1 MSSGTR
7 ELSERLSTE
16 VGCAQFFLGAATGM
30 RSKYPFVLAI
40 LAVSVLTWSAQA
52 ASPPQPGH
60 PATWRPYDLIVDLHD
75 LPQRYSCD
83 DLWYKFHDVLLA
95 IGARP
100 DLEIVTYRCERSQSE
115 SNARSPRAQLHF
127 ALPELL
133 SPAQSRWSELQ
144 VSTTTVRLAPGH
156 PKSLQSTDCE
166 LLQQMK
172 DRLLASLSQRIV
184 SFDLACAAP
193 HPARW
198 PFNVTVQ
205 TLTPAPTVPRVVAQA
220 ANVPRRNGHPH

>member
-1 MSSGTR
+1 MSSGTKGSR
-7 ELSERLSTE
+7 EASIYRGRQHSI
-16 VGCAQFFLGAATGM
+16 FLGAATGM
-30 RSKYPFVLAI
+30 RAKCPIVLAI
-40 LAVSVLTWSAQA
+40 LGVSVLTWSAQA

-95 IGARP
+95 IGARA
-100 DLEIVTYRCERSQSE
+100 DLKIVTYRCERSQSE
-115 SNARSPRAQLHF
+115 SNARSPRAQLQF

-133 SPAQSRWSELQ
+133 SPAQSRWAQLQ
-144 VSTTTVRLAPGH
+144 ATTTTVRLAPGQ

-172 DRLLASLSQRIV
+172 DGLLASLSQRIV

-198 PFNVTVQ
+198 PFHVTVQ
-205 TLTPAPTVPRVVAQA
+205 TLTPAPTVPGVVAQA
-220 ANVPRRNGHPH
+220 GDIPRRN

>member
-1 MSSGTR
+1 
-7 ELSERLSTE
+7 
-16 VGCAQFFLGAATGM
+16 M
-30 RSKYPFVLAI
+30 RSKSFFVL
-40 LAVSVLTWSAQA
+40 SVLGISALAWNVQA
-52 ASPPQPGH
+52 VTPPQPGL

-95 IGARP
+95 MGARP
-100 DLEIVTYRCERSQSE
+100 DLKIVTYRCERSLSD
-115 SNARSPRAQLHF
+115 SNARSPRAQLQF
-127 ALPELL
+127 SLPELL

-144 VSTTTVRLAPGH
+144 VTTTTVRLAPGH
-156 PKSLQSTDCE
+156 PKSFQSTDCE

-172 DRLLASLSQRIV
+172 DGLLASLSQRIV

-198 PFNVTVQ
+198 RFNLTVQ
-205 TLTPAPTVPRVVAQA
+205 ALTPAPTVPGVVAQA
-220 ANVPRRNGHPH
+220 GDTPRRN